1 MIKRILN
8 YLWRKVSLF
17 LVNKIFV
24 GTNPHFFKTKRWL
37 LQSIG
42 FVIGENTKIVGP
54 ILCTGNLTIGRD
66 CWIGTNLTVRGN
78 GTVILGDRIDVGP
91 DVTFV
96 TGTHKIGTSERRA
109 GEGYNCVQSIGDGCW
124 IGAKSIFVNNIS
136 IGTSC
141 VVAASACVCKTTHKN
156 LLIGGVPAKIIKSL
170 E

>member
-1 MIKRILN
+1 ML
-8 YLWRKVSLF
+8 L

-24 GTNPHFFKTKRWL
+24 GTNPHFFKIKRWS

-42 FVIGENTKIVGP
+42 FVIGENTKVVGP
-54 ILCTGNLTIGRD
+54 VVCTGSLIIGRD
-66 CWIGTNLTVRGN
+66 CWIGANFTVRGN

-141 VVAASACVCKTTHKN
+141 VVAASACVCKTTPPN

>member
-1 MIKRILN
+1 MIKRLFN
-8 YLWRKVSLF
+8 HLWRKILLL

-24 GTNPHFFKTKRWL
+24 GTNPHFFKIKRWS

-54 ILCTGNLTIGRD
+54 VVCTGSLIIGRD
-66 CWIGTNLTVRGN
+66 CWIGANFTVRGN

-91 DVTFV
+91 DVTFI
-96 TGTHKIGTSERRA
+96 TGTHQTGTSEHRA
-109 GEGYNCVQSIGDGCW
+109 GEGYNCTQTIGNGCW

-136 IGTSC
+136 IGAAC
-141 VVAASACVCKTTHKN
+141 IVAASACVCKTFPAN
-156 LLIGGVPAKIIKSL
+156 LLIGGVPAKAIKSL